1 MCSVYITNIF
11 VLCLHIHVYMYNK
24 CYKSSGSHECWMPQ
38 GAQGALRALRVQW
51 ALRALKAQWAAGIQ
65 RGIEASMGS
74 KGQGA
79 LSAQGSMGWGF
90 KGHRGH

>member
-1 MCSVYITNIF
+1 
-11 VLCLHIHVYMYNK
+11 
-24 CYKSSGSHECWMPQ
+24 MPQ

-51 ALRALKAQWAAGIQ
+51 ALRALKAQWPARIQ

-79 LSAQGSMGWGF
+79 LRAQGSMGWGF